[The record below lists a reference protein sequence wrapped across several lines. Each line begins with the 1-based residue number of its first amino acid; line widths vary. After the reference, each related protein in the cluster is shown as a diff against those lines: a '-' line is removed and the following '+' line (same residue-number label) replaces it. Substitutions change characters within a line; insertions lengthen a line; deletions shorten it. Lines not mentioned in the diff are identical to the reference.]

1 LASALRKAD
10 AVCMTIN
17 DTLSFAGQVALVTGA
32 AGGLGLAYSR
42 LLAQRGAHVV
52 MQDVGA
58 ALDGTGTD
66 PRRIDQAV
74 ARLHAQSLSVEASHH
89 GIDTRSGA
97 AALVA
102 DILQGHGRLDAIVHN
117 AGWVEYQRIDAVD
130 EDRFDHMMAVAA
142 KAPLWLAQAAWPAM
156 QAQGHGRIV
165 LTTSDRALYPQY
177 VQHGLAAYAAA
188 KSAAVGIVNVLA
200 AEGAAHGIVV
210 NAVSPV
216 AKTRMWGVEGE
227 PDELHPEGVAPGVV
241 FLASRACIEGGWILR
256 ASNGQFHATRLTEA
270 EGVHYPRDLRA
281 VSARSIE
288 DVAAQWQDMARPA
301 VEPR

>member
-1 LASALRKAD
+1 
-10 AVCMTIN
+10 MTIN
-17 DTLSFAGQVALVTGA
+17 DTLSFSGQVALVTGA
-32 AGGLGLAYSR
+32 AGGLGFAYSQ

-52 MQDVGA
+52 MQDIGA
-58 ALDGTGTD
+58 GLDGTGSD
-66 PRRIDQAV
+66 PQRIDQAV
-74 ARLHAQSLSVEASHH
+74 ARLRAAGLSVEASHR
-89 GIDTRSGA
+89 GIATRTEA
-97 AALVA
+97 AALIA
-102 DILQGHGRLDAIVHN
+102 DVLQHHGRLDVILHN

-156 QAQGHGRIV
+156 QAQGYGRIV

-216 AKTRMWGVEGE
+216 AKTRMWGVQGE
-227 PDELHPEGVAPGVV
+227 PDELFPEAVAPGVV
-241 FLASRACIEGGWILR
+241 FLASRACTEGGWILR

-270 EGVHYPRDLRA
+270 DGVHYPRDLQA
-281 VSARSIE
+281 ASAGSVE
-288 DVAAQWQDMARPA
+288 QVAAHWPQIAKA
-301 VEPR
+301 AIEPR

>member
-1 LASALRKAD
+1 
-10 AVCMTIN
+10 MTIN

-32 AGGLGLAYSR
+32 AGGLGFAYSR

-52 MQDVGA
+52 MQDIGA
-58 ALDGTGTD
+58 GLDGTGSD
-66 PRRIDQAV
+66 PQRIDQAV
-74 ARLHAQSLSVEASHH
+74 ARLRADGLSVEASHR
-89 GIDTRSGA
+89 GIAARTEA
-97 AALVA
+97 AALIA
-102 DILQGHGRLDAIVHN
+102 DVLQHLGRLDVILHN
-117 AGWVEYQRIDAVD
+117 AGWVEYQKIDAVD

-156 QAQGHGRIV
+156 QAQGYGRIV

-216 AKTRMWGVEGE
+216 AKTRMWGVHGE
-227 PDELHPEGVAPGVV
+227 PDELYPEAVAPGVV
-241 FLASRACIEGGWILR
+241 FLASRACTEGGWILR

-270 EGVHYPRDLRA
+270 DGVRYPRDLQA
-281 VSARSIE
+281 VSAGSVE
-288 DVAAQWQDMARPA
+288 QVAAHWPQIAKA
-301 VEPR
+301 AIEPR

>member
-1 LASALRKAD
+1 
-10 AVCMTIN
+10 MTIN

-32 AGGLGLAYSR
+32 AGGLGFAYSR
-42 LLAQRGAHVV
+42 MLAQRGAHVV

-58 ALDGTGTD
+58 TLDGTGRD
-66 PRRIDQAV
+66 PQRIDHAV
-74 ARLHAQSLSVEASHH
+74 ARLRAEGLSVEASHQD
-89 GIDTRSGA
+89 IQSRSPA

-102 DILQGHGRLDAIVHN
+102 DILQRHGRLDVILHN

-227 PDELHPEGVAPGVV
+227 PDELHPEAVAPGVV

-256 ASNGQFHATRLTEA
+256 ASNGQFHATRLSEA
-270 EGVHYPRDLRA
+270 EGVRYPRDLQA
-281 VSARSIE
+281 VVAGNIEAVAR
-288 DVAAQWQDMARPA
+288 QWPQIAKSA